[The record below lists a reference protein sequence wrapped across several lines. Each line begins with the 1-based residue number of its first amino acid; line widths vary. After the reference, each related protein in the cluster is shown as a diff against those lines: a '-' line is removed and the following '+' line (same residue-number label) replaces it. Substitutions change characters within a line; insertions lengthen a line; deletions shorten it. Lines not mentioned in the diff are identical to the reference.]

1 MNSGEHWRNLF
12 ENWPQSI
19 PRRGLLITTFNE
31 AISFVDFLVSGG
43 IVLLERD
50 RPDSLGAR
58 KVFVAYDAIS
68 AVKITDV
75 VDLVRFQTMGFQ
87 PPN

>member
-1 MNSGEHWRNLF
+1 MNTGEYWRALF

-19 PRRGLLITTFNE
+19 PRRGLLITSFNE
-31 AISFVDFLVSGG
+31 TISFVDFLISGG

-68 AVKITDV
+68 ALKVTDV
-75 VDLVRFQTMGFQ
+75 IDLVRFQTMGFQ
-87 PPN
+87 PPQ